1 MPFKWVWRT
10 AIRAVTSKTVRQGG
24 FWFCIYTIFVL
35 GATAVLCWL
44 GWSLLSKE
52 PSLSGTVRNIGL
64 LSGGLVAMGL
74 ALWRSLVAKRQ
85 ADTAQNSLLNDR
97 YQRAIVL
104 LESDREYV
112 RIGGIYALRSLALD
126 NLEEH
131 GTHVFEVLVECSN
144 YWTKDHSRDEVDTRD
159 ITIAQLSAQDVA
171 RTLHQ
176 NGFVSRHDVENMLSQ
191 LPPDY
196 S

>member
-1 MPFKWVWRT
+1 MPLKWASRA
-10 AIRAVTSKTVRQGG
+10 AIRLVSSKTVSQGG
-24 FWFCIYTIFVL
+24 FWFCIYTILVL

-44 GWSLLSKE
+44 GWSLLSE
-52 PSLSGTVRNIGL
+52 EQSLSGTARNIGL

-104 LESDREYV
+104 LESDRVYV
-112 RIGGIYALRSLALD
+112 RIGGIYVLRSLALE
-126 NLEEH
+126 NLE
-131 GTHVFEVLVECSN
+131 GYGLYVFDVLIECSN
-144 YWTKDHSRDEVDTRD
+144 YWTRDDGRDEIDTGD
-159 ITIAQLSAQDVA
+159 IKIAQLSAQDLA

-176 NGFVSRHDVENMLSQ
+176 NGRVSRDDLENMLSQ

-196 S
+196 A